1 MKVSTL
7 KLIEIMARIP
17 LFKSLT
23 PYERERVL
31 KADCKIDQ
39 IHQGTVFIKEASQ
52 DPFFYIILAGVAQ
65 VRQGNNIIATLGPG
79 EFIGEVGF
87 FCQEPRSASVSAMND
102 MLVMKINQRSFQ
114 TLPVAVR
121 ERIKDKVIA
130 ALVARVNNQNKQ
142 IIELQSHLQLAD
154 GECAF
159 A

>member
-17 LFKSLT
+17 LFKTLT

-31 KADCKIDQ
+31 KADSKIVTIAMD
-39 IHQGTVFIKEASQ
+39 TTFIKESSQ
-52 DPFFYIILAGVAQ
+52 DPFFYIVLAGEAE
-65 VRQGNNIIATLGPG
+65 VRQGGNILGTIGPG

-87 FCQEPRSASVSAMND
+87 FCQEPRSASVRAAKD
-102 MLVMKINQRSFQ
+102 LLVMKIDQRNFQ

-130 ALVARVNNQNKQ
+130 ALVHRVNSQNKQ
-142 IIELQSHLQLAD
+142 IIELQSALQLSD
-154 GECAF
+154 DSVF